1 MNRILSFV
9 TAISLANAISVGDAQ
24 GATILID
31 WSSTLSISTDTDG
44 KKWNS
49 IGINSAN
56 NGDLTNAAL
65 IDSTGA
71 ATQVTVTVDTAAGN
85 PSGWGNFT
93 AATGPDPYD
102 ESDVYGDALFN
113 GTITPLPITFNGLFA
128 NTQYTFTAISRRDT
142 NGRDGKITIT
152 TGTSNDLGTGVLS
165 LNGNV
170 LTFTATSNTQGI
182 IALGFAEN
190 TDGAGGAVING
201 MTVTG
206 TFPVPEPSSAA
217 LLALGSLGLLLRR
230 RAN

>member
-1 MNRILSFV
+1 
-9 TAISLANAISVGDAQ
+9 
-24 GATILID
+24 
-31 WSSTLSISTDTDG
+31 
-44 KKWNS
+44 
-49 IGINSAN
+49 
-56 NGDLTNAAL
+56 
-65 IDSTGA
+65 
-71 ATQVTVTVDTAAGN
+71 
-85 PSGWGNFT
+85 
-93 AATGPDPYD
+93 
-102 ESDVYGDALFN
+102 LFN

-152 TGTSNDLGTGVLS
+152 TGISNDLGTGVLS